1 MEKKIVITNII
12 KNNPEAKKELFNKL
26 DGNKPKHTIV
36 KDNKTKKIILIT
48 KFFLF
53 LNLNV
58 NNNSAA
64 TISIIK
70 SKTFKNIPVMNYY
83 LLTKDIY

>member
-1 MEKKIVITNII
+1 MLFILNII
-12 KNNPEAKKELFNKL
+12 KNNHEAKKELFNKL
-26 DGNKPKHTIV
+26 VGNKPKHTIV
-36 KDNKTKKIILIT
+36 KDNKTKRIIFIT

-70 SKTFKNIPVMNYY
+70 SKTFKNIPVINYY
-83 LLTKDIY
+83 LLKKDIY